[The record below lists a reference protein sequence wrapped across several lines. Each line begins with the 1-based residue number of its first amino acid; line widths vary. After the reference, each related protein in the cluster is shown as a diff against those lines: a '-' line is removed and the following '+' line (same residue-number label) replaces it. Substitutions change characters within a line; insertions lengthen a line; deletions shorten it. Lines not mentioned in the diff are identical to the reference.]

1 MDKLLVFSFIFML
14 LSGLSSSPANAE
26 VYLTKEQAL
35 QLILGENHGAIYEP
49 HVVTQEIEKEIR
61 KLRLPRFL
69 TKKIHFFVKKDRA
82 KKDWK
87 YALIDNVIGKH
98 QPITYI
104 AGFDAN
110 GNITQVEI
118 MIFREIRGW
127 EVRERRFLKQLEHH
141 SPDDKATASTPQH
154 ITGATIS
161 CEAITTAIRRAEIVW
176 QILYGNSLTTNKVSA
191 EKNQNKNLPEIKLP
205 GEDFK

>member
-14 LSGLSSSPANAE
+14 LFGLSASPANAE

-35 QLILGENHGAIYEP
+35 QLILGEHHGAVYEP
-49 HVVTQEIEKEIR
+49 HAVTQEIEKEIR

-69 TKKIHFFVKKDRA
+69 TKKIHFFVKKGGE
-82 KKDWK
+82 KKDWQ

-104 AGFDAN
+104 AGFDTN
-110 GNITQVEI
+110 GHITQVEI

-141 SPDDKATASTPQH
+141 SPDDKTTATTPQH

-161 CEAITTAIRRAEIVW
+161 CEAITSAVRRAEAVW
-176 QILYGNSLTTNKVSA
+176 EMVYGDSLTTDKDSTDRNPKDISP
-191 EKNQNKNLPEIKLP
+191 EKEVR
-205 GEDFK
+205 